1 MKNPYRWDNLTSP
14 QIKKLSEEGAIVL
27 VPVGSTEQHGPHLP
41 VGTDALMATSM
52 SEKLAAALGEK
63 GVPCVV
69 APTIAVANSTHHMS
83 FAGSLTL
90 RPETYLAL
98 LRDYCHSIASHGFRK
113 ILLVNGHGGNI
124 DPTNT
129 ALISINE
136 ELGFPVYFTGYWQ
149 ASAQAEQEILET
161 QKGMIHA
168 CEEETSLV
176 LALDDSLVDPIY
188 KETKGNPGHGSSMLD
203 AGVWE
208 TFHRMETHTENG
220 VMGNSYAATKEKGEA
235 LTKRMVEDL
244 AEKLADPSIWEQKV

>member
-1 MKNPYRWDNLTSP
+1 M
-14 QIKKLSEEGAIVL
+14 
-27 VPVGSTEQHGPHLP
+27 
-41 VGTDALMATSM
+41 
-52 SEKLAAALGEK
+52 
-63 GVPCVV
+63 
-69 APTIAVANSTHHMS
+69 
-83 FAGSLTL
+83 
-90 RPETYLAL
+90 
-98 LRDYCHSIASHGFRK
+98 
-113 ILLVNGHGGNI
+113 
-124 DPTNT
+124 
-129 ALISINE
+129 ISINE

-188 KETKGNPGHGSSMLD
+188 KETKGNPGHGSPMLD

-208 TFHRMETHTENG
+208 TFHRMEAHTENG